1 MLRDYNHASRL
12 YVGDQYRLVPKMGF
26 LFHVFLDVGT
36 GAGSYDARNP
46 TGTQE
51 VGLLARSADLP
62 RFTTD
67 SKVFNSYNR
76 PSIIQTKIKYDPVSI
91 TFNDDSADV
100 VKNFWIRY
108 FKHYYR
114 DSDYGL
120 GQYST
125 QYRYGDPTVNEF
137 GFSPLNAAKFLRSV
151 RIYSLTKKTFSEYIL
166 VNPIIKSCRFGQHV
180 QGESEVLKTEMSI
193 EYESVLYSS
202 GSVGANEISGF
213 ADLHYDNS
221 PSSLTVS
228 GGGSQ
233 PLFGPGG
240 YIDTNKII
248 NPSLTNGSY
257 GDIFNNTRQGVQNFR
272 GSIRSSVSASQ
283 VSEVFGTVLRENR
296 STNKITVPTF
306 AGAAGFSISD
316 NNGIEQKTA
325 LASLPGFGSINNQA
339 FPITINGDQVQGTIA
354 PTSNYFRSFPP
365 NPSAIVPTPTSGEL
379 RTINDQ
385 RLLRQDSNQRIVN
398 VRSRRLDIDNRI
410 EFLQKEISETE
421 LGLSNTDMQISN
433 TNATSASILTKYNNA
448 LLLPQTSQRDALLEQ
463 YKQTIDYYNKLESEL
478 AIERDYISNKYIK
491 LNHEIQDLKFEKGSI
506 N

>member
-36 GAGSYDARNP
+36 NASSYDARNP

-62 RFTTD
+62 RFTAD

-76 PSIIQTKIKYDPVSI
+76 PSIVQTKIKYDTVTI

-114 DSDYGL
+114 DSDYSL
-120 GQYST
+120 GQYNM
-125 QYRYGDPTVNEF
+125 QYRYGEPMVNEF
-137 GFSPLNAAKFLRSV
+137 GFGPLNAAKFLRSV

-180 QGESEVLKTEMSI
+180 NGESEVLKTEMSVD
-193 EYESVLYSS
+193 YESVLYSS

-213 ADLHYDNS
+213 ADLHYDSS
-221 PSSLTVS
+221 PSSLTVE

-257 GDIFNNTRQGVQNFR
+257 GDIFYSTRQGAQNFR
-272 GSIRSSVSASQ
+272 STISTSASVSQ
-283 VSEVFGTVLRENR
+283 VSNIFSTVLRENK
-296 STNKITVPTF
+296 STNRVTVPTF

-316 NNGIEQKTA
+316 NNGIEQKTS
-325 LASLPGFGSINNQA
+325 LASLPSFGKTNDQISS
-339 FPITINGDQVQGTIA
+339 ITISGAQIKETPS

-365 NPSAIVPTPTSGEL
+365 NSSAGLPTSTPSEL
-379 RTINDQ
+379 NIINDQ
-385 RLLRQDSNQRIVN
+385 DLLRQDSNQRFLDVN
-398 VRSRRLDIDNRI
+398 ARRLAIDNRI
-410 EFLQKEISETE
+410 LSLQKELSIAEQNLSGINSQINTINSTNSSLIS
-421 LGLSNTDMQISN
+421 
-433 TNATSASILTKYNNA
+433 KYNNA
-448 LLLPQTSQRDALLEQ
+448 ASLPQTPQRDTLLEQ
-463 YKQTIDYYNKLESEL
+463 YQQTIDYYDRLKNDLISE
-478 AIERDYISNKYIK
+478 RNFNSHRYDS
-491 LNHEIQDLKFEKGSI
+491 LNQELDNLKAEKGSI
-506 N
+506 V